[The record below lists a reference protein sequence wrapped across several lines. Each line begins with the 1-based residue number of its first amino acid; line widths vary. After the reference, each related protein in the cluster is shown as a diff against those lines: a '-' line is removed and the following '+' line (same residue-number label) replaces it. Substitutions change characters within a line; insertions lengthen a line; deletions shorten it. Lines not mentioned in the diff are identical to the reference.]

1 MSVDLDTVRNGV
13 LSIGDDTGRIGVSIV
28 YS

>member
-1 MSVDLDTVRNGV
+1 MSVNLDTVRYGV

-28 YS
+28 GS